1 MIWRDISITGTRSRA
16 RWSSRDRRWTL
27 EVTRTHSGETL
38 TLTTGFLWMCS
49 GYYDHAKGYTPE
61 WPGMRDF
68 KGHGCIRSTGR
79 KNSTARASAWS
90 SSARAPRATL
100 IPSLADAVA
109 HVTMLQRSP
118 TFFAAD
124 SPIHPLETQLR
135 ELGVRPD
142 WVHEIMRRAFVAKVD
157 GEVRM
162 SFEHPEEMRA
172 WIVEQARALLPE
184 GFDVEKHFN
193 PSYRPWQQ
201 RIALVPDGDLFA
213 AIRSGKASVVTDGIE
228 RFDATGVR
236 LVSGEHLD
244 ADIIVTA
251 TGFNMRIFG
260 GVPFFV
266 DGESVD
272 FAKRV
277 SYRGM
282 MIEGVPNMAYVMGYF
297 RSSWTLRADLV
308 TDLACRIVEHM
319 AQAGHDMV
327 VPTVPVA
334 DADMPRLPWI
344 DPENVNSGYI
354 MRALHLLPR
363 QGDRHPWK
371 QGLEYEE
378 ERVSFPR
385 HGPTKRPWPT
395 AEHPALWRPL
405 IPEQRKSFHVSR
417 SPYSRRHAAAGR
429 GRCEAAARRHA
440 GGRPGLLSGNDG

>member
-1 MIWRDISITGTRSRA
+1 
-16 RWSSRDRRWTL
+16 
-27 EVTRTHSGETL
+27 
-38 TLTTGFLWMCS
+38 
-49 GYYDHAKGYTPE
+49 
-61 WPGMRDF
+61 
-68 KGHGCIRSTGR
+68 
-79 KNSTARASAWS
+79 
-90 SSARAPRATL
+90 
-100 IPSLADAVA
+100 
-109 HVTMLQRSP
+109 MLQRSP

-236 LVSGEHLD
+236 LVSGAHLD

-395 AEHPALWRPL
+395 AEHPARWRPL
-405 IPEQRKSFHVSR
+405 IPEQRKSFHVSI
-417 SPYSRRHAAAGR
+417 PI
-429 GRCEAAARRHA
+429 
-440 GGRPGLLSGNDG
+440 

>member
-1 MIWRDISITGTRSRA
+1 M
-16 RWSSRDRRWTL
+16 DRR
-27 EVTRTHSGETL
+27 
-38 TLTTGFLWMCS
+38 
-49 GYYDHAKGYTPE
+49 A
-61 WPGMRDF
+61 
-68 KGHGCIRSTGR
+68 
-79 KNSTARASAWS
+79 
-90 SSARAPRATL
+90 
-100 IPSLADAVA
+100 
-109 HVTMLQRSP
+109 
-118 TFFAAD
+118 
-124 SPIHPLETQLR
+124 
-135 ELGVRPD
+135 
-142 WVHEIMRRAFVAKVD
+142 
-157 GEVRM
+157 
-162 SFEHPEEMRA
+162 
-172 WIVEQARALLPE
+172 ARALLPE

-236 LVSGEHLD
+236 LVSGAHLD

-297 RSSWTLRADLV
+297 RSLDAARGSGHRSGVPHRRAHGAGGPRHGGSHR
-308 TDLACRIVEHM
+308 ACRGRRHAAPALDRSGERQLGLHH
-319 AQAGHDMV
+319 AGAA
-327 VPTVPVA
+327 PAASPG
-334 DADMPRLPWI
+334 R
-344 DPENVNSGYI
+344 SSS
-354 MRALHLLPR
+354 
-363 QGDRHPWK
+363 
-371 QGLEYEE
+371 LEA
-378 ERVSFPR
+378 RPGVRRGAVSFPR

-395 AEHPALWRPL
+395 AEHPARWRPL

-429 GRCEAAARRHA
+429 GRREAAARRHA
-440 GGRPGLLSGNDG
+440 GGRPGLLSGNDGRRADARASYPWPACGTRPSRRRRRAIEGPRVLARRRRAVSTVAYFHGGGFVIGDLDTHDNICREICRGAMAVVVAVDYRLAPEHAFPAGVEDAVAATKWIVAHAHELGGNHNVGVAGDSAGGTSRPSSRSGCAMKVSR

>member
-1 MIWRDISITGTRSRA
+1 
-16 RWSSRDRRWTL
+16 
-27 EVTRTHSGETL
+27 
-38 TLTTGFLWMCS
+38 
-49 GYYDHAKGYTPE
+49 
-61 WPGMRDF
+61 
-68 KGHGCIRSTGR
+68 
-79 KNSTARASAWS
+79 
-90 SSARAPRATL
+90 
-100 IPSLADAVA
+100 
-109 HVTMLQRSP
+109 
-118 TFFAAD
+118 
-124 SPIHPLETQLR
+124 
-135 ELGVRPD
+135 
-142 WVHEIMRRAFVAKVD
+142 MRRAFVAKVD

-236 LVSGEHLD
+236 LVSGAHLD

-327 VPTVPVA
+327 VPHRACRGRRHAAPA
-334 DADMPRLPWI
+334 LDR
-344 DPENVNSGYI
+344 SGE
-354 MRALHLLPR
+354 RQLGLHHAGAAPAASPGR
-363 QGDRHPWK
+363 SSS
-371 QGLEYEE
+371 LEARPGYEE
-378 ERVSFPR
+378 ERVSFPAA
-385 HGPTKRPWPT
+385 RPD
-395 AEHPALWRPL
+395 
-405 IPEQRKSFHVSR
+405 
-417 SPYSRRHAAAGR
+417 
-429 GRCEAAARRHA
+429 EAALAYR
-440 GGRPGLLSGNDG
+440 

>member
-1 MIWRDISITGTRSRA
+1 MIWRDISITGTRSRPPGG
-16 RWSSRDRRWTL
+16 RPDRRWTL

-68 KGHGCIRSTGR
+68 KGQWVHPQHWPQELDCTGKR
-79 KNSTARASAWS
+79 VVVIGSGATA
-90 SSARAPRATL
+90 ATL

-236 LVSGEHLD
+236 LVSGAHLD

-260 GVPFFV
+260 GVPF
-266 DGESVD
+266 SL
-272 FAKRV
+272 
-277 SYRGM
+277 
-282 MIEGVPNMAYVMGYF
+282 MAN
-297 RSSWTLRADLV
+297 RWT
-308 TDLACRIVEHM
+308 
-319 AQAGHDMV
+319 
-327 VPTVPVA
+327 
-334 DADMPRLPWI
+334 
-344 DPENVNSGYI
+344 
-354 MRALHLLPR
+354 
-363 QGDRHPWK
+363 
-371 QGLEYEE
+371 
-378 ERVSFPR
+378 
-385 HGPTKRPWPT
+385 
-395 AEHPALWRPL
+395 
-405 IPEQRKSFHVSR
+405 
-417 SPYSRRHAAAGR
+417 SPSASAIAA
-429 GRCEAAARRHA
+429 
-440 GGRPGLLSGNDG
+440 